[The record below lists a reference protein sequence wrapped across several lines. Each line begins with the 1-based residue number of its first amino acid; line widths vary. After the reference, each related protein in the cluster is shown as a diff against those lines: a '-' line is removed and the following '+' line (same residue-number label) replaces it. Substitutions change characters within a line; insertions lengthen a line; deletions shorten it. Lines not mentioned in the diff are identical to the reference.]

1 MELENKELKTFVKT
15 FTGCDYRAILFDP
28 FYNTITAHESL
39 WTIIVS
45 QNWNASSSKAQKP
58 KVLDFENDEFL
69 IKKLCAYYALICTKT
84 IRLDKETFFEM
95 VEVTL
100 FDYLEND
107 KFVSSYLSWLERN
120 SYKQIYERLLDPKKN
135 KSFLYHYPELKTKLE
150 TLFMEYKVKL

>member
-39 WTIIVS
+39 WTIIDS
-45 QNWNASSSKAQKP
+45 QNWNTSSSKVQKQQ
-58 KVLDFENDEFL
+58 VLDFENDEFL

-107 KFVSSYLSWLERN
+107 KFVSSYLSWLEKN
-120 SYKQIYERLLDPKKN
+120 SYKQIYERLLDHKKN